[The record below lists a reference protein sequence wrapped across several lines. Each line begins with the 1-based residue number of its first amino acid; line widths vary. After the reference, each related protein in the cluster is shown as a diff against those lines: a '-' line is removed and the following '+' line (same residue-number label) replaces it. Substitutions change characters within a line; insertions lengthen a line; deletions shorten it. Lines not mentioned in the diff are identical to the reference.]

1 MRAAHHHDFHD
12 TPLAWTNMNLFSLV
26 FALVLAVMFL
36 LLLLVY
42 FGALER
48 NKPQALPPE
57 PAHAAM
63 QPIQ

>member
-1 MRAAHHHDFHD
+1 MRAAHHHDFHA
-12 TPLAWTNMNLFSLV
+12 PPAWTNMNLFSLV

-63 QPIQ
+63 QPIR